1 MFAEEIISNE
11 IPTLKA
17 DDSVQKALDRLSD
30 FKLKHLPIV
39 NEGVLVGLVSED
51 DLLNVHDHDTL
62 LSDNT
67 SVHLLSVFVPN
78 DAHTYDV
85 IRLLSQLHLT
95 AIPVVDQQKNYL
107 GLISINEMV
116 DAVAEQYAVQEPGG
130 IIVLEIGNRDN
141 SLAHIAQIVEADNT
155 QILSSYVNSFKD
167 STRLE
172 VTLKV
177 NKTEITSLIASFER
191 YDYQVKEVYN
201 NTQVDDGSQ
210 ERYDSFMNYLN
221 V

>member
-11 IPTLKA
+11 IPTLKSN
-17 DDSVQKALDRLSD
+17 DSVQKALDRLND
-30 FKLKHLPIV
+30 FKLKHLPV
-39 NEGVLVGLVSED
+39 VTDGVLLGLASED
-51 DLLNVHDHDTL
+51 DLLNIHNHDTL
-62 LSDNT
+62 LSDS
-67 SVHLLSVFVPN
+67 SVHLLTVFVLK

-85 IRLLSQLHLT
+85 IRLLSQMQLT
-95 AIPVVDQQKNYL
+95 ALPVVDQQKNYI
-107 GLISINEMV
+107 GTISINEMV
-116 DAVAEQYAVQEPGG
+116 DAVAEQYAVNEPGG
-130 IIVLEIGNRDN
+130 IIVLEISSRDN
-141 SLAHIAQIVEADNT
+141 SLAHIAQIVEADNA
-155 QILSSYVNSFKD
+155 QILSSYVNSFED

-177 NKTEITSLIASFER
+177 NKTELSSLVASFER

-201 NTQVDDGSQ
+201 NTQVNDGSQ

>member
-1 MFAEEIISNE
+1 MFAAEIISHVMPSLRIND
-11 IPTLKA
+11 T
-17 DDSVQKALDRLSD
+17 VQQALDRMNE
-30 FKLKHLPIV
+30 FKVKHLAIL
-39 NEGVLVGLVSED
+39 NGEAFVGLVSED
-51 DLLNVHDHDTL
+51 DLQNIHDHDTRL
-62 LSDNT
+62 NDH
-67 SVHLLSVFVPN
+67 SVSYLQLFVQA

-85 IRLLSQLHLT
+85 IRIMSQLKLT
-95 AIPVVDQQKNYL
+95 AVPVLDQSKNYL
-107 GLISINEMV
+107 GLIPIACV
-116 DAVAEQYAVQEPGG
+116 LDAVAIQYAVNEPGG

-141 SLAHIAQIVEADNT
+141 SLAHISQIVEADNA
-155 QILSSYVNSFKD
+155 QILSSSVNAFED

-177 NKTEITSLIASFER
+177 NKTEITSLVASFER

>member
-39 NEGVLVGLVSED
+39 NEGVFVGLVSED

-62 LSDNT
+62 LSDT
-67 SVHLLSVFVPN
+67 SVHLISVFVPN

-85 IRLLSQLHLT
+85 IRLLSQLQLT
-95 AIPVVDQQKNYL
+95 AVPVIDQQKNYL
-107 GLISINEMV
+107 GLISINDMV
-116 DAVAEQYAVQEPGG
+116 DAVAEQYAVNEPGG

-155 QILSSYVNSFKD
+155 QILSSYVNSFED

-177 NKTEITSLIASFER
+177 NKTEITSLVASFER